1 MCQVHVAVAALVRS
15 WWLNGAMST
24 ALIEA
29 AVRRNQHWQRRNAA
43 ARQSN
48 IKRTRRELRE
58 KRIYLKDLI
67 RCKWT

>member
-1 MCQVHVAVAALVRS
+1 
-15 WWLNGAMST
+15 MST

-58 KRIYLKDLI
+58 KGIYLKDLI